1 MQSQSIDQDI
11 HNLDGIASDGLDPWE
26 EILPILEGGW
36 AVDDKDAK
44 RWRPPPKN
52 LLIFVS
58 STFTDSHLERDIL
71 TEQILPSLQA
81 KAQKY
86 GMLVT
91 LTDMRYG
98 VIEANQRNHRVWEYC
113 KAELVRCH
121 RDSAGLFFLSLQGSK
136 YGYRPIPRT
145 IDQDSFEQRL
155 SMIAN
160 EFPSALEILRRWYFL
175 DYNALPRLYTLKYIA
190 SAAEDKL
197 FWRDFPVLHQTLSE
211 ISFEPDDNSLLVGQ
225 SITEWETRFSMQLN
239 LSGPMHTSEI
249 KKVVWMERIFPSSE
263 LNETMDPK
271 RQCSDVY
278 GDGNVEESHRSL
290 ISYMEEQFPIRMQVY
305 CPSVS
310 SYLDYIN
317 ESSHQRTL
325 KVPTDLEAYAKEWS
339 EKLRKVMEDDLDTA
353 INRRNIWKSVP
364 GVDHIEEML
373 HHGEWAALKSENF
386 VGREKLVAEL
396 LDAISMSDMYL
407 TQSKSLTC
415 AVIGSSGCG
424 KTALMAKVA
433 QLAYMREVSIGTAD
447 EPASSAH
454 SNRRRFHLSPNVVPS
469 NMAASTMNLLLPPQS
484 SIIGLT
490 AVQPR
495 PVIIRFCGTSPDSSD
510 AFSLVRSICLQL
522 SLVFCQPNDWHF
534 ATSVTDYLAA
544 VQHFHHLLQVHPII
558 LFIDS
563 LDQLSDAYQGR
574 SRLSFLSNLQ
584 PHPDTRI
591 IVSTLP
597 DELDPITREWI
608 YCYQCES
615 RLREWQIPILEV
627 RKLGIEIVPIRREEA
642 MRRARSDASH
652 SESVLFA
659 DIPHVPD
666 EDEDGENPEWDS
678 DEYENMLA
686 IILRE
691 KYRRQCSA
699 QQTLYVLRQAAEEP
713 SVLYLQLACR
723 IISNWT
729 SSDVGVELASGV
741 TALIHQIFGGLEA
754 EYGVV
759 VTRAALGFLTFARS
773 GVTDNEMQN
782 LLTLHQGVIEEVDA
796 FHTMRRPRLPFHV
809 WARLR
814 SALEGLIV
822 EKQDGC
828 LRWYHRQLQET
839 AERRYSIADTNS
851 RYNFN
856 FLTEPPA
863 AVPERVSAN
872 RERLELHFTMAR
884 FFGNA
889 VGQEERMLKL
899 IAEQPLLWQHST
911 DTSSS
916 PDVDSNSFDS
926 SRHGDSS
933 SSPPFPPVAG
943 TRPAYASVWTST
955 DEWRI
960 NRRRC
965 VESSY
970 HLASCVAWVLKNHP
984 DAVEAKHFVESM
996 IEDLCHP
1003 AYVCA
1008 CSKTGHLVPFLQD
1021 LRNLRAELEP
1031 FKQIAA
1037 NVRIRLDQYIRWIR
1051 MHIGVL
1057 VKNPETQIPYT
1068 LSEMAE
1074 EYTELGVDYEQLLH
1088 QRNAWV
1094 QSTNAPST
1102 ETVDS
1107 GIIPE
1112 MKTDAFPTESTALRT
1127 VTNDHGKQWVFPV
1140 MWKVER
1146 SATTA
1151 RPEMTL
1157 SGCKAH
1163 IMAITASP
1171 TAPQVAVSYQS
1182 GMIEIWDVEVGT
1194 NTLVME
1200 GASSLH
1206 STWLAYTANGR
1217 KLVSMVIGWFKMG
1230 IVEVWDAKIGY
1241 RLLYHQ
1247 DIRLSGGLLCNPDLN
1262 HAFVGCN
1269 EGTVE
1274 MWSLRTAVCKL
1285 KLQEPSPAT
1294 SSPVTSLAGFEL
1306 PSKTTAHA
1314 SSVMLSRHSS
1324 RTTMSNEEDDVSVP
1338 HEQRRDFLVAVGF
1351 EDGHITLWN
1360 TSLVTPLSRL
1370 TSYDT
1375 YPVRVLHFSHGGR
1388 RLTSSSTP
1396 STASLPW
1403 TDQTTSLSVIR
1414 SWTIQP
1420 EPVSVSRSQSHDL
1433 DDFGATAVVVD
1444 EDDDTSNSTT
1454 HGIYID
1460 SWKKPKRQHEIT
1472 VQGTCISLTYS
1483 VTPRDR
1489 ILVTLENDQIVCRDG
1504 NSCETVASVTAVR
1517 QVNLLC
1523 GGVSNGAY
1531 VTTTDDGQQIH
1542 VWSPDIHLDF
1552 DDRFRT
1558 PGRVP
1563 PFTRSL
1569 SRTWSSISAFQSSAL
1584 LPRTNSSFRLQQQR
1598 TLTHRKASSERLVR
1612 LASDKSLPRLSS
1624 ERLMM
1629 LSRMPSEKSLPR
1641 LSSERSL
1648 HRYGSLIGSFYR
1660 NGGGGAAGMGD
1671 LTALDTFTIPE
1682 VRDKDGG
1689 SLEYI
1694 SSSDDEDDGFP
1705 ASPVIDA
1712 PSTNGSGTGSDGGKV
1727 GASLAMTPAAM
1738 GNRSR
1743 SLRNLKSA
1751 PSLHKLS
1758 FFNSHQAHNRSQL
1771 MQSSR
1776 ETSGN
1781 TYGIDTVISDLAG
1794 DFSSSNA
1801 SLVDPRESPSAGHA
1815 DGGITEDDE
1824 AVMQETDDRIDA
1836 LCVHPDGK
1844 YVAVARHR
1852 DNHIT
1857 LWSLDGRL
1865 LIDVLPDHL
1874 NATSTDVLTP
1884 AMVDDLM
1891 EIARTSDLLRVIY
1904 LRFLRQG
1911 QRLLIGLHCG
1921 LFVIWDV
1928 SERRFVCAQRFR
1940 EMCNPR
1946 FIVVSPDDR
1955 HLVPNFYAIWDME
1968 TGAIVHRPPSSLEYK
1983 VSVFDSAGNQALLI
1997 CAKETG
2003 SLIVYDAR
2011 QELVLLDLTAADS
2024 TSELATSEVTEA
2036 PAGTLDGLEVSKAT
2050 PVEAALETVPAAL
2063 VALEAAAMLQPISA
2077 SSRRRFNIPPIH
2089 IHPTEAHET
2098 TMELPQRRHRSDR
2111 VVKTIDI
2118 FDHFGVREIVHA
2130 AFAPH
2135 GSTVA
2140 LLSNMKDIWLAVTP
2154 TMDIVQHVRLVDFA
2168 VEVYFT
2174 LDSRHVMATY
2184 SHVGKIHGFE
2194 VAASSSVQTAA
2205 AVRMGT
2211 AAASATPRG
2220 STPPTLTTAMSFPS
2234 PGTTSSAAGA
2244 FFAASPRN
2252 ANGHSHSDAA
2262 AHPLL
2267 SMTVSWH
2274 SASPR
2279 HHDLWRRHPRTVITT
2294 QPAWELALP
2303 QSMGQQHNTV
2313 QKILTLST
2321 QHLLLITV
2329 TEEVL
2334 VYDLYGDLCEASPSL
2349 DGDTHR
2355 DDDGD
2360 DDVDG
2365 DDDGSSVA
2373 SSIAGAVHTPSSLSF
2388 YHPTNP
2394 AALAAVTSPT
2404 AALSR
2409 TSSGA
2414 TAPSMVSSPRA
2425 TPTHHQQQQR
2435 QQHQRS
2441 FPAFPLTASL
2451 SVPLS
2456 TTSPSTGSLSRAASS
2471 DTIGQRPPH
2480 PPTVALAL
2488 PPPPS
2493 ASPASSTPPVHQQ
2506 QRRHAISHH
2515 GAALPPSASVTAASS
2530 LASRSMDS
2538 ADWAAARMASLRP
2551 PLPLAMGAG
2560 QATMAHGSRISM
2572 FSGSSGSSGDDAP
2585 RTVAPRLLARVP
2597 LLSRG
2602 ELRAVSLSSNLEL
2615 FYCAT
2620 TGQAA
2625 RIFGLDVLGL
2635 VISSSPGDH
2644 RHGVTSPPAG
2654 AAGSSPLPR
2663 RHQVW
2668 PWAEQEREFL
2678 RQRGD
2683 LLSFYRR

>member
-1 MQSQSIDQDI
+1 
-11 HNLDGIASDGLDPWE
+11 
-26 EILPILEGGW
+26 
-36 AVDDKDAK
+36 
-44 RWRPPPKN
+44 
-52 LLIFVS
+52 
-58 STFTDSHLERDIL
+58 
-71 TEQILPSLQA
+71 
-81 KAQKY
+81 
-86 GMLVT
+86 
-91 LTDMRYG
+91 
-98 VIEANQRNHRVWEYC
+98 
-113 KAELVRCH
+113 
-121 RDSAGLFFLSLQGSK
+121 
-136 YGYRPIPRT
+136 
-145 IDQDSFEQRL
+145 
-155 SMIAN
+155 
-160 EFPSALEILRRWYFL
+160 
-175 DYNALPRLYTLKYIA
+175 
-190 SAAEDKL
+190 
-197 FWRDFPVLHQTLSE
+197 
-211 ISFEPDDNSLLVGQ
+211 
-225 SITEWETRFSMQLN
+225 
-239 LSGPMHTSEI
+239 
-249 KKVVWMERIFPSSE
+249 
-263 LNETMDPK
+263 
-271 RQCSDVY
+271 
-278 GDGNVEESHRSL
+278 
-290 ISYMEEQFPIRMQVY
+290 
-305 CPSVS
+305 
-310 SYLDYIN
+310 
-317 ESSHQRTL
+317 
-325 KVPTDLEAYAKEWS
+325 
-339 EKLRKVMEDDLDTA
+339 MEDDLDTA
-353 INRRNIWKSVP
+353 INRRNLWKSVP

-396 LDAISMSDMYL
+396 LDAISLSDMFL
-407 TQSKSLTC
+407 TQSKFLTC

-433 QLAYMREVSIGTAD
+433 QLAYLREVSIGTAD
-447 EPASSAH
+447 EPASSGH
-454 SNRRRFHLSPNVVPS
+454 SNRRRFHLSPNVIPS

-484 SIIGLT
+484 SIIGL
-490 AVQPR
+490 APVQPR

-510 AFSLVRSICLQL
+510 AFSLIRSICLQL

-534 ATSVTDYLAA
+534 ATSVTDYIAA

-574 SRLSFLSNLQ
+574 SRLSFLSNIQ

-597 DELDPITREWI
+597 DELDPVTREWI

-627 RKLGIEIVPIRREEA
+627 GKLGIEIAPIRREEA

-659 DIPHVPD
+659 DIPHIQD
-666 EDEDGENPEWDS
+666 DDGDGDGPAWDS

-699 QQTLYVLRQAAEEP
+699 QQTMYVLRQAAEEP

-851 RYNFN
+851 RYHFN
-856 FLTEPPA
+856 FFTEPPA
-863 AVPERVSAN
+863 TVPERVSAN

-889 VGQEERMLKL
+889 VGQEERELKL
-899 IAEQPLLWQHST
+899 IAEQPLLWQHAA
-911 DTSSS
+911 DRPSSS
-916 PDVDSNSFDS
+916 DVDSSSFDS
-926 SRHGDSS
+926 SRHGDLS
-933 SSPPFPPVAG
+933 SSPPFLPVAG
-943 TRPAYASVWTST
+943 ARPAY
-955 DEWRI
+955 
-960 NRRRC
+960 
-965 VESSY
+965 SS
-970 HLASCVAWVLKNHP
+970 NHP
-984 DAVEAKHFVESM
+984 DEVVAKQLVESM
-996 IEDLCHP
+996 IVDLCHP

-1008 CSKTGHLVPFLQD
+1008 CSKTGHLVTFLQD
-1021 LRNLRAELEP
+1021 LRSLRAEIDP
-1031 FKQIAA
+1031 FKQIAT

-1088 QRNAWV
+1088 QRNSLA
-1094 QSTNAPST
+1094 QTTNVAGT
-1102 ETVDS
+1102 NTVDS

-1112 MKTDAFPTESTALRT
+1112 MKTDAFPTEANALRT
-1127 VTNDHGKQWVFPV
+1127 VTNGHGKQWVFPV
-1140 MWKVER
+1140 IWKVER

-1171 TAPQVAVSYQS
+1171 TAPQVAISYQS

-1206 STWLAYTANGR
+1206 CTWLAYTANGR
-1217 KLVSMVIGWFKMG
+1217 KLVSMAIGWFKMG

-1269 EGTVE
+1269 DGTVE

-1306 PSKTTAHA
+1306 PSKATAHA
-1314 SSVMLSRHSS
+1314 APTTLSRHSS
-1324 RTTMSNEEDDVSVP
+1324 RRTTMSNEGDDTSVP

-1420 EPVSVSRSQSHDL
+1420 EPMTNISRSKSNDV
-1433 DDFGATAVVVD
+1433 DDFGATTVVVD
-1444 EDDDTSNSTT
+1444 EDDDMSTVT
-1454 HGIYID
+1454 INGIYID
-1460 SWKKPKRQHEIT
+1460 RWKKPKRQHEIT

-1504 NSCETVASVTAVR
+1504 DSCETVASVTAVR

-1523 GGVSNGAY
+1523 GGVLNGAY

-1584 LPRTNSSFRLQQQR
+1584 LPRTHSSFRLQQQR
-1598 TLTHRKASSERLVR
+1598 TLTHRKASSERMTR

-1705 ASPVIDA
+1705 TSPAVDA
-1712 PSTNGSGTGSDGGKV
+1712 PASNGSRTGSDGGTV
-1727 GASLAMTPAAM
+1727 GVSLATTPAAIV
-1738 GNRSR
+1738 NRSR
-1743 SLRNLKSA
+1743 SLRNLKSS

-1758 FFNSHQAHNRSQL
+1758 FFSKQQAHNRSQL
-1771 MQSSR
+1771 LQSSR

-1801 SLVDPRESPSAGHA
+1801 SLMDPHESPSAVHV
-1815 DGGITEDDE
+1815 DGATEDDE
-1824 AVMQETDDRIDA
+1824 AAIQETDDRIDA

-1874 NATSTDVLTP
+1874 NATSADVLTP

-1983 VSVFDSAGNQALLI
+1983 VSVFSSAGDQALLI

-2011 QELVLLDLTAADS
+2011 QELVLLDLTPADM
-2024 TSELATSEVTEA
+2024 TPELATSEAEETA
-2036 PAGTLDGLEVSKAT
+2036 AGSLDGTEVSKAT
-2050 PVEAALETVPAAL
+2050 STEVVLETVPALA
-2063 VALEAAAMLQPISA
+2063 ALEAAVMLQPTLA
-2077 SSRRRFNIPPIH
+2077 GSRRRFNIPPIH
-2089 IHPTEAHET
+2089 INPTEAHET
-2098 TMELPQRRHRSDR
+2098 TMDTSTMSVPPPQRRHRSDR
-2111 VVKTIDI
+2111 VVTTIDI

-2194 VAASSSVQTAA
+2194 VAASSHTQTAA
-2205 AVRMGT
+2205 AARMGT
-2211 AAASATPRG
+2211 AASSATPRG
-2220 STPPTLTTAMSFPS
+2220 SAPPTLTTAMSFPS

-2244 FFAASPRN
+2244 FFTASPRHVS
-2252 ANGHSHSDAA
+2252 GHHQGETA

-2267 SMTVSWH
+2267 SMTASWH

-2279 HHDLWRRHPRTVITT
+2279 HHDLWRRHPRTVVTT
-2294 QPAWELALP
+2294 QPTWELALP

-2329 TEEVL
+2329 TEE
-2334 VYDLYGDLCEASPSL
+2334 
-2349 DGDTHR
+2349 
-2355 DDDGD
+2355 
-2360 DDVDG
+2360 
-2365 DDDGSSVA
+2365 
-2373 SSIAGAVHTPSSLSF
+2373 
-2388 YHPTNP
+2388 
-2394 AALAAVTSPT
+2394 
-2404 AALSR
+2404 
-2409 TSSGA
+2409 
-2414 TAPSMVSSPRA
+2414 
-2425 TPTHHQQQQR
+2425 
-2435 QQHQRS
+2435 
-2441 FPAFPLTASL
+2441 
-2451 SVPLS
+2451 
-2456 TTSPSTGSLSRAASS
+2456 TT
-2471 DTIGQRPPH
+2471 
-2480 PPTVALAL
+2480 V
-2488 PPPPS
+2488 
-2493 ASPASSTPPVHQQ
+2493 
-2506 QRRHAISHH
+2506 
-2515 GAALPPSASVTAASS
+2515 
-2530 LASRSMDS
+2530 
-2538 ADWAAARMASLRP
+2538 
-2551 PLPLAMGAG
+2551 
-2560 QATMAHGSRISM
+2560 AHGSRISM
-2572 FSGSSGSSGDDAP
+2572 FSGSSGNSSDDEP
-2585 RTVAPRLLARVP
+2585 RAVAPRLLARVP

-2635 VISSSPGDH
+2635 VITSSRGDH
-2644 RHGVTSPPAG
+2644 RHGLAVGRAR
-2654 AAGSSPLPR
+2654 A
-2663 RHQVW
+2663 
-2668 PWAEQEREFL
+2668 
-2678 RQRGD
+2678 
-2683 LLSFYRR
+2683 

>member
-1 MQSQSIDQDI
+1 
-11 HNLDGIASDGLDPWE
+11 
-26 EILPILEGGW
+26 
-36 AVDDKDAK
+36 
-44 RWRPPPKN
+44 
-52 LLIFVS
+52 
-58 STFTDSHLERDIL
+58 
-71 TEQILPSLQA
+71 
-81 KAQKY
+81 
-86 GMLVT
+86 
-91 LTDMRYG
+91 
-98 VIEANQRNHRVWEYC
+98 
-113 KAELVRCH
+113 
-121 RDSAGLFFLSLQGSK
+121 
-136 YGYRPIPRT
+136 
-145 IDQDSFEQRL
+145 
-155 SMIAN
+155 
-160 EFPSALEILRRWYFL
+160 
-175 DYNALPRLYTLKYIA
+175 
-190 SAAEDKL
+190 
-197 FWRDFPVLHQTLSE
+197 
-211 ISFEPDDNSLLVGQ
+211 
-225 SITEWETRFSMQLN
+225 
-239 LSGPMHTSEI
+239 
-249 KKVVWMERIFPSSE
+249 
-263 LNETMDPK
+263 
-271 RQCSDVY
+271 
-278 GDGNVEESHRSL
+278 
-290 ISYMEEQFPIRMQVY
+290 
-305 CPSVS
+305 
-310 SYLDYIN
+310 
-317 ESSHQRTL
+317 
-325 KVPTDLEAYAKEWS
+325 
-339 EKLRKVMEDDLDTA
+339 MEDDLDTA
-353 INRRNIWKSVP
+353 INRRNLWKSVP

-396 LDAISMSDMYL
+396 LDAISLSDMFL
-407 TQSKSLTC
+407 TQSKFLTC

-433 QLAYMREVSIGTAD
+433 QLAYLREVSIGTAD
-447 EPASSAH
+447 EPASSGH
-454 SNRRRFHLSPNVVPS
+454 SNRRRFHLSPNVIPS

-484 SIIGLT
+484 SIIGL
-490 AVQPR
+490 APVQPR

-510 AFSLVRSICLQL
+510 AFSLIRSICLQL

-534 ATSVTDYLAA
+534 ATSVTDYIAA

-574 SRLSFLSNLQ
+574 SRLSFLSNIQ

-597 DELDPITREWI
+597 DELDPVTREWI

-627 RKLGIEIVPIRREEA
+627 GKLGIEIAPIRREEA

-659 DIPHVPD
+659 DIPHIQD
-666 EDEDGENPEWDS
+666 DDGDGDGPAWDS

-699 QQTLYVLRQAAEEP
+699 QQTMYVLRQAAEEP

-851 RYNFN
+851 RYHFN
-856 FLTEPPA
+856 FFTEPPA
-863 AVPERVSAN
+863 TVPERVSAN

-889 VGQEERMLKL
+889 VGQEERELKL
-899 IAEQPLLWQHST
+899 IAEQPLLWQHAA
-911 DTSSS
+911 D
-916 PDVDSNSFDS
+916 
-926 SRHGDSS
+926 
-933 SSPPFPPVAG
+933 
-943 TRPAYASVWTST
+943 RP
-955 DEWRI
+955 
-960 NRRRC
+960 
-965 VESSY
+965 
-970 HLASCVAWVLKNHP
+970 
-984 DAVEAKHFVESM
+984 
-996 IEDLCHP
+996 
-1003 AYVCA
+1003 
-1008 CSKTGHLVPFLQD
+1008 KTGHLVTFLQD
-1021 LRNLRAELEP
+1021 LRSLRAEIDP
-1031 FKQIAA
+1031 FKQIAT

-1088 QRNAWV
+1088 QRNSLA
-1094 QSTNAPST
+1094 QTTNVAGT
-1102 ETVDS
+1102 NTVDS

-1112 MKTDAFPTESTALRT
+1112 MKTDAFPTEANALRT
-1127 VTNDHGKQWVFPV
+1127 VTNGHGKQWVFPV
-1140 MWKVER
+1140 IWKVER

-1171 TAPQVAVSYQS
+1171 TAPQVAISYQS
-1182 GMIEIWDVEVGT
+1182 GMIEIWDVEV
-1194 NTLVME
+1194 
-1200 GASSLH
+1200 
-1206 STWLAYTANGR
+1206 
-1217 KLVSMVIGWFKMG
+1217 
-1230 IVEVWDAKIGY
+1230 
-1241 RLLYHQ
+1241 
-1247 DIRLSGGLLCNPDLN
+1247 
-1262 HAFVGCN
+1262 
-1269 EGTVE
+1269 
-1274 MWSLRTAVCKL
+1274 
-1285 KLQEPSPAT
+1285 
-1294 SSPVTSLAGFEL
+1294 
-1306 PSKTTAHA
+1306 
-1314 SSVMLSRHSS
+1314 
-1324 RTTMSNEEDDVSVP
+1324 
-1338 HEQRRDFLVAVGF
+1338 
-1351 EDGHITLWN
+1351 
-1360 TSLVTPLSRL
+1360 
-1370 TSYDT
+1370 
-1375 YPVRVLHFSHGGR
+1375 
-1388 RLTSSSTP
+1388 
-1396 STASLPW
+1396 
-1403 TDQTTSLSVIR
+1403 
-1414 SWTIQP
+1414 
-1420 EPVSVSRSQSHDL
+1420 
-1433 DDFGATAVVVD
+1433 DDFGATTVVVD
-1444 EDDDTSNSTT
+1444 EDDDMSTVT
-1454 HGIYID
+1454 INGIYID
-1460 SWKKPKRQHEIT
+1460 RWKKPKRQHEIT

-1504 NSCETVASVTAVR
+1504 DSCETVASVTAVR

-1523 GGVSNGAY
+1523 GGVLNGAY

-1584 LPRTNSSFRLQQQR
+1584 LPRTHSSFRLQQQR
-1598 TLTHRKASSERLVR
+1598 TLTHRKASSERMTR

-1705 ASPVIDA
+1705 TSPAVDA
-1712 PSTNGSGTGSDGGKV
+1712 PASNGSRTGSDGGTV
-1727 GASLAMTPAAM
+1727 GVSLATTPAAIV
-1738 GNRSR
+1738 NRSR
-1743 SLRNLKSA
+1743 SLRNLKSS

-1758 FFNSHQAHNRSQL
+1758 FFSKQQAHNRSQL
-1771 MQSSR
+1771 LQSSR

-1801 SLVDPRESPSAGHA
+1801 SLMDPHESPSAVHV
-1815 DGGITEDDE
+1815 DGATEDDE
-1824 AVMQETDDRIDA
+1824 AAIQETDDRIDA

-1874 NATSTDVLTP
+1874 NATSADVLTP

-1983 VSVFDSAGNQALLI
+1983 VSVFSSAGDQALLI

-2011 QELVLLDLTAADS
+2011 QELVLLDLTPADM
-2024 TSELATSEVTEA
+2024 TPELATSEAEETA
-2036 PAGTLDGLEVSKAT
+2036 AGSLDGTEVSKAT
-2050 PVEAALETVPAAL
+2050 STEVVLETVPALA
-2063 VALEAAAMLQPISA
+2063 ALEAAVMLQPTLA
-2077 SSRRRFNIPPIH
+2077 GSRRRFNIPPIH
-2089 IHPTEAHET
+2089 INPTEAHET
-2098 TMELPQRRHRSDR
+2098 TMDTSTMSVPPPQRRHRSDR
-2111 VVKTIDI
+2111 VVTTIDI

-2140 LLSNMKDIWLAVTP
+2140 LLSNMKDI
-2154 TMDIVQHVRLVDFA
+2154 
-2168 VEVYFT
+2168 
-2174 LDSRHVMATY
+2174 
-2184 SHVGKIHGFE
+2184 
-2194 VAASSSVQTAA
+2194 
-2205 AVRMGT
+2205 
-2211 AAASATPRG
+2211 
-2220 STPPTLTTAMSFPS
+2220 
-2234 PGTTSSAAGA
+2234 
-2244 FFAASPRN
+2244 
-2252 ANGHSHSDAA
+2252 
-2262 AHPLL
+2262 
-2267 SMTVSWH
+2267 
-2274 SASPR
+2274 
-2279 HHDLWRRHPRTVITT
+2279 
-2294 QPAWELALP
+2294 
-2303 QSMGQQHNTV
+2303 
-2313 QKILTLST
+2313 
-2321 QHLLLITV
+2321 
-2329 TEEVL
+2329 
-2334 VYDLYGDLCEASPSL
+2334 C
-2349 DGDTHR
+2349 
-2355 DDDGD
+2355 
-2360 DDVDG
+2360 
-2365 DDDGSSVA
+2365 
-2373 SSIAGAVHTPSSLSF
+2373 
-2388 YHPTNP
+2388 
-2394 AALAAVTSPT
+2394 
-2404 AALSR
+2404 
-2409 TSSGA
+2409 
-2414 TAPSMVSSPRA
+2414 
-2425 TPTHHQQQQR
+2425 
-2435 QQHQRS
+2435 
-2441 FPAFPLTASL
+2441 
-2451 SVPLS
+2451 
-2456 TTSPSTGSLSRAASS
+2456 
-2471 DTIGQRPPH
+2471 
-2480 PPTVALAL
+2480 
-2488 PPPPS
+2488 
-2493 ASPASSTPPVHQQ
+2493 
-2506 QRRHAISHH
+2506 
-2515 GAALPPSASVTAASS
+2515 
-2530 LASRSMDS
+2530 
-2538 ADWAAARMASLRP
+2538 
-2551 PLPLAMGAG
+2551 
-2560 QATMAHGSRISM
+2560 RISM
-2572 FSGSSGSSGDDAP
+2572 FSGSSGNSSDDEP
-2585 RTVAPRLLARVP
+2585 RAVAPRLLARVP

-2635 VISSSPGDH
+2635 VITSSRGDH
-2644 RHGVTSPPAG
+2644 RH
-2654 AAGSSPLPR
+2654 
-2663 RHQVW
+2663 
-2668 PWAEQEREFL
+2668 EQEREFL

-2683 LLSFYRR
+2683 LLSFFR